1 MYSKKIVRKRGKMSG
16 IVDIKVLLKD
26 MKPVL
31 DNTDYVFCTKKYFTL
46 NEEIMNL
53 NPIGTFLES
62 EGMTIIISKAK
73 ADENDLSYESVFN
86 KITLEIHSSL
96 DAVGLTA
103 AFSKQL
109 TQHNI
114 SANVIAGYYHD
125 HIFVPKEKANLAIKA
140 LEKLS
145 K

>member
-1 MYSKKIVRKRGKMSG
+1 MSG

-26 MKPVL
+26 MRPVL
-31 DNTDYVFCTKKYFTL
+31 DNTDYVFCTKKCFEL
-46 NEEIMNL
+46 NEEIMLL

-62 EGMTIIISKAK
+62 EGMTVIISKVK
-73 ADENDLSYESVFN
+73 ADENNLSYESIFN

-109 TQHNI
+109 TEHNI
-114 SANVIAGYYHD
+114 SANVVAGYYHD
-125 HIFVPKEKANLAIKA
+125 HIFVPKEKAHLAIEA

-145 K
+145 Q

>member
-1 MYSKKIVRKRGKMSG
+1 MSF
-16 IVDIKVLLKD
+16 VQ
-26 MKPVL
+26 
-31 DNTDYVFCTKKYFTL
+31 KKYFTL

-125 HIFVPKEKANLAIKA
+125 HIFVPKEKANLAIEA

>member
-1 MYSKKIVRKRGKMSG
+1 MSG

-26 MKPVL
+26 MNPVL
-31 DNTDYVFCTKKYFTL
+31 DDTDYVFCTKKCFEI

-53 NPIGTFLES
+53 NPICTFLES
-62 EGMTIIISKAK
+62 EGMTLIISKDRA
-73 ADENDLSYESVFN
+73 NQNGLSYESIFS

-103 AFSKQL
+103 AFSNKL
-109 TQHNI
+109 TSHGI
-114 SANVIAGYYHD
+114 SANVVAGYYHD
-125 HIFVPKEKANLAIKA
+125 HIFVQKDKA
-140 LEKLS
+140 LAAIEALEELS

>member
-1 MYSKKIVRKRGKMSG
+1 MSG

-31 DNTDYVFCTKKYFTL
+31 DNTDYVFCTKKCFKL
-46 NEEIMNL
+46 NDEIIKL

-62 EGMTIIISKAK
+62 EGMTIIISKIK
-73 ADENDLSYESVFN
+73 ADENNLSYESVFN

-96 DAVGLTA
+96 DAVGLTS

-109 TQHNI
+109 TEHNI

-125 HIFVPKEKANLAIKA
+125 HIFVPKEKANLAIEA

>member
-1 MYSKKIVRKRGKMSG
+1 MSG

-31 DNTDYVFCTKKYFTL
+31 DSTDYVFCTRKCFEI
-46 NEEIMNL
+46 NEEIMKL

-62 EGMTIIISKAK
+62 EGMTLIISKVK
-73 ADENDLSYESVFN
+73 ADENRFSYESVFN

-96 DAVGLTA
+96 DA
-103 AFSKQL
+103 AFSKTL
-109 TQHNI
+109 TSYGI
-114 SANVIAGYYHD
+114 SANVVAGYYHD
-125 HIFVPKEKANLAIKA
+125 HIFVPKDKAELAVEA

-145 K
+145 M

>member
-1 MYSKKIVRKRGKMSG
+1 MSG

-31 DNTDYVFCTKKYFTL
+31 DNTDYVFCTKNCFEL
-46 NEEIMNL
+46 NEKIIKL
-53 NPIGTFLES
+53 NPIGAFLES
-62 EGMTIIISKAK
+62 EGMTIIISKEK
-73 ADENDLSYESVFN
+73 ADENNLSYESIFN

-103 AFSKQL
+103 VFSKTL
-109 TQHNI
+109 TSYGI
-114 SANVIAGYYHD
+114 SANVIAGFYHD
-125 HIFVPKEKANLAIKA
+125 HIFVPKEKAELAVKA
-140 LEKLS
+140 LEELS

>member
-1 MYSKKIVRKRGKMSG
+1 MSG
-16 IVDIKVLLKD
+16 IVDIKVLLKE

-31 DNTDYVFCTKKYFTL
+31 DDTDYVFCTKKCFAL
-46 NEEIMNL
+46 NKKIVNL

-62 EGMTIIISKAK
+62 EGMTIIISKVK
-73 ADENDLSYESVFN
+73 ADENDFFYESIFN

-109 TQHNI
+109 TEHNI
-114 SANVIAGYYHD
+114 SANVVAGYYHD
-125 HIFVPKEKANLAIKA
+125 HIFVPKEKAQLAIKA

>member
-1 MYSKKIVRKRGKMSG
+1 MSG

-31 DNTDYVFCTKKYFTL
+31 DDVDYVFCTKKCFEID
-46 NEEIMNL
+46 EEIMKL
-53 NPIGTFLES
+53 NPLGTFLES
-62 EGMTIIISKAK
+62 EGMTIIILKDK
-73 ADENDLSYESVFN
+73 ADKNKLSYESVFN

-96 DAVGLTA
+96 DAVGLTS

-109 TQHNI
+109 TEYNI
-114 SANVIAGYYHD
+114 SANVVAGYYHD
-125 HIFVPKEKANLAIKA
+125 HIFVPKEKAKLAVEVLK
-140 LEKLS
+140 KLS

>member
-1 MYSKKIVRKRGKMSG
+1 MSG

-31 DNTDYVFCTKKYFTL
+31 DNTDYVFCTKKCFEI
-46 NEEIMNL
+46 NEEIVKL

-62 EGMTIIISKAK
+62 EGMTLILSKVK
-73 ADENDLSYESVFN
+73 ADEHGLSYESVFN

-103 AFSKQL
+103 VFSKTL
-109 TQHNI
+109 TSYGI
-114 SANVIAGYYHD
+114 SANVVAGFYHD
-125 HIFVPKEKANLAIKA
+125 HIFVPKDKAELAVEA
-140 LEKLS
+140 LEELS